1 MKWLE
6 KYQSIISTILFLAA
20 VTGWIV
26 DSIVSRKVMK
36 IQVSSNSENI
46 EWIVQSM
53 LEDKEFKGKVIMYIE
68 MDSKDE
74 ENN

>member
-6 KYQSIISTILFLAA
+6 KYQSVISTILFFAA
-20 VTGWIV
+20 VAGWIV

-36 IQVSSNSENI
+36 IKVESNSENI

-53 LEDKEFKGKVIMYIE
+53 MEDKEFKGKVIMYIE
-68 MDSKDE
+68 MDSKDK
-74 ENN
+74 